1 MKIKQ
6 RNNQIMIV
14 LLAVIMVMA
23 MMPSMVFATNFSV
36 DHDRI
41 SIGAGE
47 GLTLTWPSDSANT
60 ATAVSLNENY
70 TPNQF
75 TLWVQDSSVPTI
87 TTGSGSVQVAYTT
100 VEDNV
105 AYNVTTST
113 AVTIRVALNNASEN
127 NGIYYVQVPAP
138 HGTKPTAGT
147 PTAVNGYLPVG
158 QFASGT
164 AWGSIFT
171 DGTNQSGTTKKLIGG
186 YSTTGVS
193 LGAAGGYVDFDL
205 RVSNTSTN
213 PYGVDFIVYGNAF
226 NGNPEAAS
234 VKVYGFKGTEDTD
247 GKWYE
252 LAGSLYY
259 DDLTQRN
266 KAVSYKKVT
275 NEGNGNGIYYQVTE
289 HNVLP
294 KDTGWKKFNTN
305 TDVKWWP
312 EDGEG
317 YNTVWGPVDD
327 VVKTDNIITYKG
339 VSIVKDTDTTND
351 YQFGYADI
359 HVNGSN
365 YGTAINPYEATN
377 TSQGGD
383 GFDLSWAVDENGN
396 PVVLDHITKVRVYTS
411 AAMKTDGSGEF
422 TVPSIFGET
431 SAEVCG
437 VYGVNGTGT
446 GVATKIPAIANAG
459 TSIEHSYLDTA
470 TVNAVNGSVQLTITG
485 RGIANV
491 YANGEKLELGIPK
504 TIYVNSGETKYVRV
518 ITQTGTESPYIT
530 LLKLVD
536 NKEW

>member
-1 MKIKQ
+1 MMKIKQ

-226 NGNPEAAS
+226 NGNPEAGS
-234 VKVYGFKGTEDTD
+234 VKVYGFKGTTDTD

-266 KAVSYKKVT
+266 KDVSYKKVT
-275 NEGNGNGIYYQVTE
+275 NTDNDNGIYYQVTE
-289 HNVLP
+289 HNVSP
-294 KDTGWKKFNTN
+294 TDNGWKKFNTN
-305 TDVKWWP
+305 TAVTWWP
-312 EDGEG
+312 EDDEG

-411 AAMKTDGSGEF
+411 AAVARKNEAGVVEF

-431 SAEVCG
+431 STEVCG
-437 VYGVNGTGT
+437 VYGVNGSGT
-446 GVATKIPAIANAG
+446 GVATHAL
-459 TSIEHSYLDTA
+459 SITDGAWTTYSHSYLEA
-470 TVNAVNGSVQLTITG
+470 RPINVSGGSVSLKFSSG
-485 RGIANV
+485 AN
-491 YANGEKLELGIPK
+491 N
-504 TIYVNSGETKYVRV
+504 IYVNSEKITSGTSKTFSVASGQTKYVRV
-518 ITQTGTESPYIT
+518 ITQNGTESPYVT
-530 LLKLVD
+530 VLKLIG
-536 NKEW
+536 

>member
-1 MKIKQ
+1 MMKIKQ

-226 NGNPEAAS
+226 NGNPEAGS

-266 KAVSYKKVT
+266 KAVSYKKVST
-275 NEGNGNGIYYQVTE
+275 GDNAGIYYQITDNGVAPT
-289 HNVLP
+289 
-294 KDTGWKKFNTN
+294 DGGWKKFNTN
-305 TDVKWWP
+305 TAVTWWP

-383 GFDLSWAVDENGN
+383 GFDLSWAVDENGK

-446 GVATKIPAIANAG
+446 GVATKLPTVKKG
-459 TSIEHSYLDTA
+459 TSSYDHSYLKPTPIE
-470 TVNAVNGSVQLTITG
+470 VSGSITLKFSSEAG
-485 RGIANV
+485 NM
-491 YANGEKLELGIPK
+491 
-504 TIYVNSGETKYVRV
+504 YVNNEKITSGTSKTFTVATGKTKYVRV

-530 LLKLVD
+530 LFELKG
-536 NKEW
+536 

>member
-1 MKIKQ
+1 MMKIKQ

-158 QFASGT
+158 QFARGT

-226 NGNPEAAS
+226 NGNPEAGS
-234 VKVYGFKGTEDTD
+234 VKVYGFKGTTDTD

-266 KAVSYKKVT
+266 KAVSYKKVST
-275 NEGNGNGIYYQVTE
+275 GDNAGIYYQITDNGVAPT
-289 HNVLP
+289 
-294 KDTGWKKFNTN
+294 DGGWKKFNTD
-305 TDVKWWP
+305 TAVTWWP
-312 EDGEG
+312 EDDEG

-446 GVATKIPAIANAG
+446 GVATKIPKITNSGQAVN
-459 TSIEHSYLDTA
+459 HSYLGTTTINA
-470 TVNAVNGSVQLTITG
+470 TGGSVSLKLISSAT
-485 RGIANV
+485 NM
-491 YANGEKLELGIPK
+491 YCNGEKITSGSIKQINVPSGK
-504 TIYVNSGETKYVRV
+504 TKFARI
-518 ITQTGTESPYIT
+518 ITQTGNESPYVT
-530 LLKLVD
+530 LLKLVG
-536 NKEW
+536 

>member
-1 MKIKQ
+1 MLKTKQ
-6 RNNQIMIV
+6 RQNQVMV
-14 LLAVIMVMA
+14 MLLAIIMVVA
-23 MMPSMVFATNFSV
+23 MMPSMVFAADFKN

-41 SIGAGE
+41 SIGTGE
-47 GLTLTWPSDSANT
+47 PLEVTWTSATSASGNVT
-60 ATAVSLNENY
+60 AANESY
-70 TPNQF
+70 YPDTF
-75 TLWVQDSSVPTI
+75 TLYVQNPNGAPSITAGSGTVTYAYDAAEESKAYIVNISSAATI
-87 TTGSGSVQVAYTT
+87 T
-100 VEDNV
+100 
-105 AYNVTTST
+105 
-113 AVTIRVALNNASEN
+113 IHLNNATANAGVYTLACE
-127 NGIYYVQVPAP
+127 AP
-138 HGTKPTAGT
+138 RGTKPSAAL

-158 QFASGT
+158 QFATGS
-164 AWGSIFT
+164 AWGSLFT
-171 DGTNQSGTTKKLIGG
+171 DGTNLTGTTKKFLTG
-186 YSTTGVS
+186 YTATGVS

-226 NGNPEAAS
+226 NRNPEAGS
-234 VKVYGFKGTEDTD
+234 VKVYGFKGTTDTD

-266 KAVSYKKVT
+266 KDVSYKKVST
-275 NEGNGNGIYYQVTE
+275 GDNAGIYYQITDNGVAPT
-289 HNVLP
+289 
-294 KDTGWKKFNTN
+294 DGGWKKFNTN
-305 TDVKWWP
+305 TAVTWWP
-312 EDGEG
+312 EDSEG

-437 VYGVNGTGT
+437 VYGVNGNGT

-459 TSIEHSYLDTA
+459 TSIEHSYLDTT

-504 TIYVNSGETKYVRV
+504 TIYVSSGETKYVRV

-530 LLKLVD
+530 LLKLVG
-536 NKEW
+536 

>member
-1 MKIKQ
+1 MMKIKQ

-530 LLKLVD
+530 LLKLVG
-536 NKEW
+536 

>member
-1 MKIKQ
+1 MLKTKQ
-6 RNNQIMIV
+6 RQNQVMV
-14 LLAVIMVMA
+14 MLLAIIMVVA
-23 MMPSMVFATNFSV
+23 MMPSMVFAADFTN

-164 AWGSIFT
+164 AWGSIFS
-171 DGTNQSGTTKKLIGG
+171 DGTNKSGTTKKLIGG

-226 NGNPEAAS
+226 NRNPEAGS

-266 KAVSYKKVT
+266 KDVSYKKVT
-275 NEGNGNGIYYQVTE
+275 NTNNGNGIYYQVTE

-294 KDTGWKKFNTN
+294 TDNGWKKFNTD
-305 TDVKWWP
+305 TAVTWWP

-446 GVATKIPAIANAG
+446 GVPTKLPKVSDADG
-459 TSIEHSYLDTA
+459 DYDLSYLGVTPITA
-470 TVNAVNGSVQLTITG
+470 TNGSVTLTFSST
-485 RGIANV
+485 ADNMYV
-491 YANGEKLELGIPK
+491 NGEKVTSAK
-504 TIYVNSGETKYVRV
+504 TETYQVAAGATKYVQV
-518 ITQTGTESPYIT
+518 ITQTGTESPYVTVLKIT
-530 LLKLVD
+530 R
-536 NKEW
+536 

>member
-1 MKIKQ
+1 MMKIKQ

-226 NGNPEAAS
+226 NGNPEAGS

-266 KAVSYKKVT
+266 KAVSYKKVST
-275 NEGNGNGIYYQVTE
+275 GDNAGIYYQITDNGVAPT
-289 HNVLP
+289 
-294 KDTGWKKFNTN
+294 DTGWKKFNTN
-305 TDVKWWP
+305 TAVTWWP

-411 AAMKTDGSGEF
+411 AAMKTNGSGEF

-446 GVATKIPAIANAG
+446 GVATKLPTVKKG
-459 TSIEHSYLDTA
+459 TSSYDHSYLKA
-470 TVNAVNGSVQLTITG
+470 RPIKVSGSITLTFSSE
-485 RGIANV
+485 AENM
-491 YANGEKLELGIPK
+491 
-504 TIYVNSGETKYVRV
+504 YVNNEKITSGTSKTFTVATGKTKYVRV

-530 LLKLVD
+530 LFELKG
-536 NKEW
+536 

>member
-1 MKIKQ
+1 MMKIKQ

-158 QFASGT
+158 QFARGT
-164 AWGSIFT
+164 AWGSIFS

-226 NGNPEAAS
+226 NGNPEAGS
-234 VKVYGFKGTEDTD
+234 VKVYGFKGTTDTD

-266 KAVSYKKVT
+266 KAVSYKKVST
-275 NEGNGNGIYYQVTE
+275 GDNAGIYYQITDNGVAPT
-289 HNVLP
+289 
-294 KDTGWKKFNTN
+294 DGGWKKFNTD
-305 TDVKWWP
+305 TAVTWWP
-312 EDGEG
+312 EDDEG

-383 GFDLSWAVDENGN
+383 GFDLSWAVDENGK

-446 GVATKIPAIANAG
+446 GVATKLPTVKKG
-459 TSIEHSYLDTA
+459 TSSYDHSYLKPTPIE
-470 TVNAVNGSVQLTITG
+470 VSGSITLKFSSEAG
-485 RGIANV
+485 NM
-491 YANGEKLELGIPK
+491 
-504 TIYVNSGETKYVRV
+504 YVNNEKITSGTSKTFTVATGKTKYVRV

-530 LLKLVD
+530 LFELKG
-536 NKEW
+536 

>member
-158 QFASGT
+158 QFARGT
-164 AWGSIFT
+164 AWGSIFS

-226 NGNPEAAS
+226 NGNPEAGS
-234 VKVYGFKGTEDTD
+234 VKVYGFKGTTDTD

-266 KAVSYKKVT
+266 KAVSYKKVST
-275 NEGNGNGIYYQVTE
+275 GDNAGIYYQITDNGVAPT
-289 HNVLP
+289 
-294 KDTGWKKFNTN
+294 DGGWKKFNTD
-305 TDVKWWP
+305 TAVTWWP
-312 EDGEG
+312 EDDEG

-383 GFDLSWAVDENGN
+383 GFDLSWAVDENGK

-446 GVATKIPAIANAG
+446 GVATKLPTVKKG
-459 TSIEHSYLDTA
+459 TSSYDHSYLKPTPIE
-470 TVNAVNGSVQLTITG
+470 VSGSITLKFSSEAG
-485 RGIANV
+485 NM
-491 YANGEKLELGIPK
+491 
-504 TIYVNSGETKYVRV
+504 YVNNEKITSGTSKTFTVATGKTKYVRV

-530 LLKLVD
+530 LFELKG
-536 NKEW
+536 